1 MLISDVPQGQKLTN
15 VSPPGAVLQE
25 LCIKNKI
32 MAFLSG
38 LLSIGLLLLLAGHL
52 FHIPW
57 LQQWQH
63 DAQVAAAVMF
73 VLIGFMHL
81 ATPRKLTYM
90 IEGWLPYALELV
102 LISGVLEIILGIGL
116 LIPGLRGYAAWGLI
130 VLLILMFPAN
140 IYVAVKQLPAPGG
153 LPAKPW
159 YTWSR
164 LAFQPVYMAWVWWC
178 AFK

>member
-1 MLISDVPQGQKLTN
+1 
-15 VSPPGAVLQE
+15 
-25 LCIKNKI
+25 

-38 LLSIGLLLLLAGHL
+38 LLSIGLLLLLSGHL
-52 FHIPW
+52 FNIQW
-57 LQQWQH
+57 LRQPQH
-63 DAQVAAAVMF
+63 DALVAAAVMF
-73 VLIGFMHL
+73 ILIGVMHL

-102 LISGVLEIILGIGL
+102 LISGVLEIALGIGL
-116 LIPGLRGYAAWGLI
+116 LFPAVRVYAAWGLI
-130 VLLILMFPAN
+130 ILLILMFPAN

-164 LAFQPVYMAWVWWC
+164 LAFQPVYIAWLWWC
-178 AFK
+178 VR

>member
-1 MLISDVPQGQKLTN
+1 
-15 VSPPGAVLQE
+15 
-25 LCIKNKI
+25 

-38 LLSIGLLLLLAGHL
+38 LLTIGLLLLLTGHL
-52 FHIPW
+52 FSITW
-57 LQQWQH
+57 LQQLQN
-63 DAQVAAAVMF
+63 DAMIAAAVMF
-73 VLIGFMHL
+73 VLIGIMHL

-102 LISGVLEIILGIGL
+102 LISGVLEIVFGIGL
-116 LIPGLRGYAAWGLI
+116 LVPAVRVYAAWGLI
-130 VLLILMFPAN
+130 LLLIVMFPAN

-164 LAFQPVYMAWVWWC
+164 LAFQPVYIAWVWWC
-178 AFK
+178 IR

>member
-1 MLISDVPQGQKLTN
+1 
-15 VSPPGAVLQE
+15 
-25 LCIKNKI
+25 

-38 LLSIGLLLLLAGHL
+38 LLTIGLLLLLTGHL
-52 FHIPW
+52 FSITW
-57 LQQWQH
+57 LQQLH
-63 DAQVAAAVMF
+63 NDAMIAAAVMF
-73 VLIGFMHL
+73 VMIGVMHL

-102 LISGVLEIILGIGL
+102 LISGVLEIVFGIGL
-116 LIPGLRGYAAWGLI
+116 LVPAARIYAAWGLI
-130 VLLILMFPAN
+130 LLLIMMFPAN

-164 LAFQPVYMAWVWWC
+164 LAFQPVYIAWIWWC
-178 AFK
+178 VR